1 MDCLVLPIQSRV
13 EDWKKITNLLD
24 KEHHK
29 GKSLLF
35 NSLQYQKIVLIY
47 LFTNINL
54 NGFEILSGF
63 FILHRLQEIKNKYK
77 EKVRTSC
84 TLEKENNNTWFN
96 FSKK

>member
-35 NSLQYQKIVLIY
+35 NSLQYQKIDFNLLICQHK
-47 LFTNINL
+47 L
-54 NGFEILSGF
+54 
-63 FILHRLQEIKNKYK
+63 K
-77 EKVRTSC
+77 
-84 TLEKENNNTWFN
+84 WF
-96 FSKK
+96 